1 MAQKTRLNWKK
12 IILLAFCVYAA
23 VRLVYGFGEI
33 YNLKQ
38 QKAQVD
44 AQIEAAMT
52 EQNNLQLQVD
62 KMSEPEEIERV
73 AREQLGYVMPGEV
86 VLKKIE
92 TDNSNNE

>member
-52 EQNNLQLQVD
+52 EQNN
-62 KMSEPEEIERV
+62 R
-73 AREQLGYVMPGEV
+73 ARGARAAGICDAGRGRF
-86 VLKKIE
+86 KK
-92 TDNSNNE
+92 NRNR

>member
-44 AQIEAAMT
+44 AKIEAAMT
-52 EQNNLQLQVD
+52 
-62 KMSEPEEIERV
+62 IE
-73 AREQLGYVMPGEV
+73 LG
-86 VLKKIE
+86 L
-92 TDNSNNE
+92 SL

>member
-1 MAQKTRLNWKK
+1 
-12 IILLAFCVYAA
+12 
-23 VRLVYGFGEI
+23 
-33 YNLKQ
+33 
-38 QKAQVD
+38 
-44 AQIEAAMT
+44 MT

-92 TDNSNNE
+92 TDNSSNE

>member
-52 EQNNLQLQVD
+52 EQNNLQL
-62 KMSEPEEIERV
+62 
-73 AREQLGYVMPGEV
+73 GYVMPGEV

-92 TDNSNNE
+92 TDNSSNE

>member
-12 IILLAFCVYAA
+12 IILLTFCVYAA

-44 AQIEAAMT
+44 AKIEAAMT

-92 TDNSNNE
+92 TDNSSNE